1 MVLYGNRL
9 TDNTIMCKIVYMI
22 TRKIEDELKIISKE
36 FPIIAVLGPRQAGK
50 STLVKMFYK
59 NYDYISFEDP
69 DIRERVLEDPRS
81 FLIKYP
87 KCIIYDEIQRVP
99 SFLSY
104 LQTHV
109 DSGIEPGMIIITGS
123 HNYLLME
130 SISQSLAGRVGIVK
144 LLPLSYS
151 EIGLFNKQTM
161 EETVFKGSYPGLY
174 NRNIR
179 PVSFFGEYLETYI
192 ERDVRLIKNI
202 LSYDTFSLF
211 LRILAGRTGQIL
223 NLKSIADDCGISSN
237 TIKSWISV
245 LETSFIVYR
254 LKPYYKNYKK
264 QIIKNPKIF
273 FYDTGLVCFLLGIRS
288 VEQLETHY
296 LRGSIIE
303 TFLISEFIKA
313 SYNRNI
319 PLNFYYWRNNHQ
331 KEIDLIIDDGKMH
344 AFEMK
349 SSKTI
354 RREYFKTLN
363 FWQEL
368 THTPSSSCTLV
379 YAGEENDLYSNMQVL
394 SWNSIDEYFLKTF
407 CI

>member
-1 MVLYGNRL
+1 MTY
-9 TDNTIMCKIVYMI
+9 NTSVCNISYMI
-22 TRKIEDELKIISKE
+22 NRKIEEELKIISKE
-36 FPIIAVLGPRQAGK
+36 FPIIAVLGPRQSGK

-69 DIRERVLEDPRS
+69 DVRERVLEDPRS

-87 KCIIYDEIQRVP
+87 RQVIYDEIQRVP

-151 EIGLFNKQTM
+151 EIRLFNTQTM
-161 EETVFKGSYPGLY
+161 EETVFKGAYPGLY
-174 NRNIR
+174 ERKIR

-211 LRILAGRTGQIL
+211 LRILAGRTGQVL
-223 NLKSIADDCGISSN
+223 NLKSIADDCGISPN
-237 TIKSWISV
+237 TIKDWISV

-254 LKPYYKNYKK
+254 LKPYFKNYKK

-288 VEQLETHY
+288 VDQLETHY

-313 SYNRNI
+313 SYNKNI
-319 PLNFYYWRNNHQ
+319 PANFYFWRNNHQ
-331 KEIDLIIDDGKMH
+331 KEIDLIIDNGDLH

-354 RREYFKTLN
+354 RREYFKTLK
-363 FWQEL
+363 FWNEL
-368 THTPSSSCTLV
+368 TGTPTSRSFLV
-379 YAGEENDLYSNMQVL
+379 YGGEEDDCYSNMHIL
-394 SWNSIDEYFLKTF
+394 SWNSIDNFFTKTF
-407 CI
+407 GT